1 MRRHQLRFR
10 RLACFRNPAANL
22 SDTGSPGPNGA
33 ASRWCI
39 SALAAGGRRCPRIA
53 IAIALARWWSILSNA
68 SSAASDKAGLDR
80 AMRPSRT
87 MHSSSATGDTASIT
101 SSDGSSRNRRAIIGR
116 ASILPICPRAHA
128 ADLATAWFRS
138 SRRSIIAAINSGRRQ
153 AQRQALARMS
163 GSACRRRDSKTSDGR
178 LARSC
183 AATATARPSAGPCT
197 TPRTINRDS
206 ACAASRPPI
215 TASARRAADCSG
227 TTRSIPKP
235 AKRRQSAS
243 RAGMAAASRRRAA
256 SVARAV
262 QSPRFAAGIAA
273 INASSPRSTTA
284 GRRARRCGNAC
295 FHRNTGS

>member
-1 MRRHQLRFR
+1 MAEAR
-10 RLACFRNPAANL
+10 
-22 SDTGSPGPNGA
+22 
-33 ASRWCI
+33 
-39 SALAAGGRRCPRIA
+39 PRIA
-53 IAIALARWWSILSNA
+53 VAIALARWWSILSNV
-68 SSAASDKAGLDR
+68 SSAASDKAGVDR

-87 MHSSSATGDTASIT
+87 MHSSSATEDTASIT
-101 SSDGSSRNRRAIIGR
+101 SSEGPSRNRLASIGR
-116 ASILPICPRAHA
+116 ASVLPICPRAHA

-138 SRRSIIAAINSGRRQ
+138 SRRSIITAMSSGRRQ

-163 GSACRRRDSKTSDGR
+163 GSACRRRDRKTSAGR
-178 LARSC
+178 LACSC

-197 TPRTINRDS
+197 TLRTINRDT
-206 ACAASRPPI
+206 ACAASRLPI

-243 RAGMAAASRRRAA
+243 RAGMAAANRRRAA

-273 INASSPRSTTA
+273 INASSSRSATG
-284 GRRARRCGNAC
+284 GRSARICGNGC
-295 FHRNTGS
+295 SPEYRQLRKD